1 MKISVQISVQ
11 ISVKMSAASQN
22 NVSLSKETII
32 QIQKMNDL
40 SFIKYVR
47 ENFEIIENIIYSIPK
62 HIFKKG
68 QIHPEEIF
76 SIIMSDNA
84 DYEDDIDPTILRN
97 YLIKDL

>member
-1 MKISVQISVQ
+1 MSV
-11 ISVKMSAASQN
+11 ASQN
-22 NVSLSKETII
+22 SVSLTKETII

-62 HIFKKG
+62 NIFKKG

-76 SIIMSDNA
+76 SIIISADNA
-84 DYEDDIDPTILRN
+84 DDDDDIDPTILRN

>member
-1 MKISVQISVQ
+1 
-11 ISVKMSAASQN
+11 MSAASQN
-22 NVSLSKETII
+22 SVSLTKETII

-62 HIFKKG
+62 NIFKRG

-76 SIIMSDNA
+76 NIIISADNA
-84 DYEDDIDPTILRN
+84 NDDDDIDPTVLRN

>member
-1 MKISVQISVQ
+1 
-11 ISVKMSAASQN
+11 MSSASQN
-22 NVSLSKETII
+22 SVSLTKETII

-62 HIFKKG
+62 TIFKRG

-76 SIIMSDNA
+76 NIIISADNA
-84 DYEDDIDPTILRN
+84 NDDDDDDIDPTILRN